1 MKGINNEQILDIIYD
16 LADVNGLRIDEFIE
30 RLDEEFGEQPIDTE
44 GLPEN
49 VIAKLDAAK
58 GYRAE
63 QRKAAR
69 ARKSEEAMSE
79 DIKRFR
85 ELFPD
90 ISAEDI
96 PESVWEEVQN
106 GVGLAHAFALYTL
119 ADANTRRIAESVNR
133 RNGDIGAR
141 AESAGSTEPV
151 FTKEQVEKMSDK
163 DVKSNYKSILKAMK
177 GWRY

>member
-1 MKGINNEQILDIIYD
+1 MNRINNEQILDIVYD
-16 LADVNGLRIDEFIE
+16 LADANGLRIDEFID

-63 QRKAAR
+63 QRRAAR
-69 ARKSEEAMSE
+69 ARKNEESMSE

-85 ELFPD
+85 EIFPD
-90 ISAEDI
+90 VSADDI

-106 GVGLAHAFALYTL
+106 GVSLAHAFALYTL
-119 ADANTRRIAESVNR
+119 SEENTKRIAESVNR

-141 AESAGSTEPV
+141 AESAGPTEPV
-151 FTKEQVEKMSDK
+151 FTKEQVEKMSNK
-163 DVKSNYKSILKAMK
+163 DVKSNYKNILKAMK